1 VTNPRWLGV
10 LPGRRTLLYS
20 ASVSVLDVPIDIG
33 SGAPVV
39 LLHGYSMRPDTY
51 RRLAGLMASRCRVI
65 IPDLFAIR
73 GTWRYPEVLD
83 AFVATLDGLG
93 LDRVS
98 LLGHSFGGGIEI
110 GFAAGFPERVVEL
123 VFSDTLAESREWG
136 LADEALRHPV
146 RLMRLATPLAAS
158 AFARQWIEHPMQLVG
173 AGWWGFTSN
182 RASEVGACAG
192 AGLPAH
198 VLWANRDS
206 ILLRSDGE
214 KFARAL
220 DASFTVAAPAD
231 RRPIDHDWMFQEPEL
246 FFSHLERLGLHAL
259 EVASA

>member
-1 VTNPRWLGV
+1 
-10 LPGRRTLLYS
+10 
-20 ASVSVLDVPIDIG
+20 VLDVPIDIG
-33 SGAPVV
+33 TGAPMV
-39 LLHGYSMRPDTY
+39 LLHGYAMRPDTY
-51 RRLAGLMASRCRVI
+51 RRLAELMASRCRVI
-65 IPDLFAIR
+65 IPDLFAVR
-73 GTWRYPEVLD
+73 GAWRYPEVLD

-110 GFAAGFPERVVEL
+110 GFAAGRPGRVVEL
-123 VFSDTLAESREWG
+123 VFSDTLAVSREWG
-136 LADEALRHPV
+136 LADEALRHPT
-146 RLMRLATPLAAS
+146 RLLRLATPLAAS
-158 AFARQWIEHPMQLVG
+158 AFARQWIEHARQLIG
-173 AGWWGFTSN
+173 AGWWGFTSD
-182 RASEVGACAG
+182 RDGEAGSCAR

-220 DASFTVAAPAD
+220 DASFTVAAPSD
-231 RRPIDHDWMFQEPEL
+231 GRPIDHDWMFQEPEL
-246 FFSHLERLGLHAL
+246 FFSHLEALELTAL